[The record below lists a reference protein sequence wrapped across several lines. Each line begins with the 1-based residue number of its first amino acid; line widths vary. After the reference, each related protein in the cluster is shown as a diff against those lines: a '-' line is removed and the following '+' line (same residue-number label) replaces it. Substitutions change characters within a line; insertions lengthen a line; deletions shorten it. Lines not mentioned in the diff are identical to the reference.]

1 MLNDEIQTYMER
13 CLELGKIAG
22 KDTKSNPMVGSL
34 IIAGG
39 RIIGEGFHRKYGNK
53 HSEIESFESVKASDR
68 HLIRGATMFVS
79 LEPCTHHGKTP
90 PCADRIIREGI
101 KKVIVSCEDPNPV
114 VFREG
119 IQRLRENGVDV
130 SVGVQA
136 AQGEE
141 LLRIFKKSLVK
152 RPYIILKVVQS
163 ADGFI
168 GSTKRQIWMSNKYIR
183 MLTHKWRSEIDGI
196 MIGKQTALTD
206 NASLT
211 TRLWPGDNPIRIV
224 WDSSLEIPGHFN
236 IFKDIAPTIILN
248 HQKNMV
254 QEHLTFKNVMDMS
267 LDDITA
273 YLYQEGICRLLVEG
287 GSKTIDHF
295 VQNDLW
301 DEARI
306 VTTTCRI
313 KKDENE
319 DLVGASKVSGKLIF
333 QENYF
338 GDDLKIYKKHA

>member
-1 MLNDEIQTYMER
+1 MIHTYMER

-34 IIAGG
+34 IIAGD

-68 HLIRGATMFVS
+68 HLISGATMFVS

-101 KKVIVSCEDPNPV
+101 KKVIISCEDPNPV

-119 IQRLRENGVDV
+119 IKRLRDHGIEVI
-130 SVGVQA
+130 VGVQA
-136 AQGEE
+136 SKGEE
-141 LLRIFKKSLVK
+141 LLRIFKKSLLK

-163 ADGFI
+163 SDGFI
-168 GSTKRQIWMSNKYIR
+168 GSTRRQIWMSNKYIR
-183 MLTHKWRSEIDGI
+183 MITHKWRSEIDGI

-211 TRLWPGDNPIRIV
+211 TRLWPGDNPTRIV
-224 WDSSLEIPGHFN
+224 WDSNLEIPPTFN
-236 IFKDIAPTIILN
+236 IFKDVAPTIILN
-248 HQKNMV
+248 HHKNMV
-254 QEHLTFKNVMDMS
+254 DKHLTFKNVIDMN
-267 LDDITA
+267 LDDVTT
-273 YLYQEGICRLLVEG
+273 YLYQEGICRLMVEG
-287 GSKTIDHF
+287 GSKTINHF
-295 VQNDLW
+295 LENDLW

-306 VTTTCRI
+306 VTTSCRI
-313 KKDENE
+313 KDEENE
-319 DLVGASKVSGKLIF
+319 GLVRASDVFGKLIF

-338 GDDLKIYKKHA
+338 GDDLKIYKKQT

>member
-34 IIAGG
+34 IISGG

-68 HLIRGATMFVS
+68 HLISGATMFVS

-101 KKVIVSCEDPNPV
+101 KKVVVSCEDPNPV

-119 IQRLRENGVDV
+119 IKRLRENGIEVT
-130 SVGVQA
+130 VGIQA
-136 AQGEE
+136 SEGAE

-152 RPYIILKVVQS
+152 KPYVILKVVQS
-163 ADGFI
+163 SDGFI

-224 WDSSLEIPGHFN
+224 WDSKLEIPGHFN
-236 IFKDIAPTIILN
+236 IFNDAAKTIILN
-248 HQKNMV
+248 HQKDIV
-254 QEHLTFKNVMDMS
+254 EEHLTFKNVLDMN
-267 LDDITA
+267 LDEILD
-273 YLYQEGICRLLVEG
+273 YLYQEGICRLMVEG
-287 GSKTIDHF
+287 GSKTINHF
-295 VQNDLW
+295 INNDLW

-313 KKDENE
+313 KEEENE
-319 DLVGASKVSGKLIF
+319 GLVLAANVSGNLISE
-333 QENYF
+333 ENYF
-338 GDDLKIYKKHA
+338 GDVLKIYKKQA